1 MRVKEKRLRQ
11 ENTNLEDLLKRQSS
25 IIGELKNQCLEVT
38 ERFEEANKKWKEE
51 RDSLKKDVTCL
62 ELTLREQS
70 DKNKDIET
78 QYVQHSKLYERL
90 IKRFEDPE
98 FDLRKKYRK
107 SSEEKGRSGLAG
119 KEIKGS
125 VRKMSPKYAAAIT
138 IERDNA
144 VKDVYYP
151 KRK

>member
-1 MRVKEKRLRQ
+1 MPYITF
-11 ENTNLEDLLKRQSS
+11 NTTFLDSL
-25 IIGELKNQCLEVT
+25 
-38 ERFEEANKKWKEE
+38 NKKWKEE
-51 RDSLKKDVTCL
+51 RDILKKDVTCL
-62 ELTLREQS
+62 ELRLREQS

-144 VKDVYYP
+144 VKEVHYP
-151 KRK
+151 KRN